1 MELFELVLTIVVG
14 LVLVVYIL
22 YTSFVKRCI
31 PKIGFTARQ
40 MYLPLA
46 SSLLILS
53 AFLFRYYYI
62 QKKVSDTEEEKTRI
76 QVIKYSSM
84 SILIVFSFILASWMM
99 IFLGKFMFANHNFR
113 RFNTVG
119 LMDGLRGIPLMF
131 TDCEPLRRASMN
143 IDTYTVSAKI

>member
-1 MELFELVLTIVVG
+1 MDPFELVLTVVMG

-22 YTSFVKRCI
+22 YTTFMKRCI

-40 MYLPLA
+40 MYMPLIF
-46 SSLLILS
+46 SLLILS

-62 QKKVSDTEEEKTRI
+62 QKKINSEEEKTNQ
-76 QVIKYSSM
+76 QVVKYSSM
-84 SILIVFSFILASWMM
+84 SILIVLSFILVLWMM

-119 LMDGLRGIPLMF
+119 IMDGLRGIPLIF
-131 TDCEPLRRASMN
+131 TDCGALRRASMN
-143 IDTYTVSAKI
+143 IDKYMVPSKF

>member
-1 MELFELVLTIVVG
+1 MDISELVLAIVVG
-14 LVLVVYIL
+14 LMLVVYIL

-53 AFLFRYYYI
+53 AFLFRYYYV
-62 QKKVSDTEEEKTRI
+62 QKKVVSEEEKTNQ
-76 QVIKYSSM
+76 QVVKYSSM
-84 SILIVFSFILASWMM
+84 SILIVLSFVLASWMM

-119 LMDGLRGIPLMF
+119 IMDGLRGIPLMF

-143 IDTYTVSAKI
+143 IDTYTVPAKI